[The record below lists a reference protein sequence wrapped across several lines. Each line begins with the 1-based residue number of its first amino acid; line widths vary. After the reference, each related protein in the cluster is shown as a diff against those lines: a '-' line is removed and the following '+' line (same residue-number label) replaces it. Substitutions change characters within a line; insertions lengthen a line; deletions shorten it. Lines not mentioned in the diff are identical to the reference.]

1 VVYPQPTI
9 PMGIEP
15 APDVTGLLQ
24 AWTKGDR
31 AALDD
36 LIPILYDE
44 LRRIARRTAAR
55 ERSPRSL
62 QPTAIVNEAYLRLV
76 QLRDIQWQD
85 RRHFFAISAEL
96 MRRILVERARRS
108 LATKRGAGATMVPLV
123 DDAAAAPERPRE
135 LVQLDDALE
144 ALAHVDTRK
153 AKVVELRIFAGLN
166 AHETAAVLGVSIQT
180 VHRDWQL
187 AKAWLTRAMGAPSHG
202 DG

>member
-1 VVYPQPTI
+1 
-9 PMGIEP
+9 MGTEP

-36 LIPILYDE
+36 LIPVLYDE

-55 ERSPRSL
+55 ERSPHSL

-85 RRHFFAISAEL
+85 RSHFFAVSAEL
-96 MRRILVERARRS
+96 MRRILVDRARRS
-108 LATKRGAGATMVPLV
+108 LAAKRGARAHTVPLV
-123 DDAAAAPERPRE
+123 DDAAAPERPRE
-135 LVQLDDALE
+135 LVQLDDALK
-144 ALAHVDTRK
+144 ALANVDTRK
-153 AKVVELRIFAGLN
+153 ARVVELRVFGGLN
-166 AHETAAVLGVSIQT
+166 AQETAAVLGVSIQT
-180 VHRDWQL
+180 IHRDWQL
-187 AKAWLTRAMGAPSHG
+187 AKAWLTQAMRARSHG